1 MMSSE
6 PKDRATYFDSP
17 DRTAEPVIVRTAS
30 EIAHLP
36 LVTEMLEAFPTA
48 ALLLDENRQIVAVN
62 GRALAAFDVM
72 SPFDVHGCR
81 VGEALVCT
89 CSHKMDAGCGTSL
102 NCAECGAAH
111 AIREARA
118 GVPAVRDCRIIVN
131 SDGRER
137 SFDFRAFATP
147 LQVGEHALVLLAI
160 EDVGDEKRREMLERI
175 FFHDVLG
182 AANAVQGLARLVAAG
197 DPERAKDA
205 AESLLRAADQLL
217 EQIQAQRDLM
227 LAERDELATRVDE
240 VAVNE
245 ILDAVCRQYR
255 WSPLAEGRELLAARL
270 APDKTFRVDRTQ
282 LIRSLANLVRNA
294 LEAVQDGQKVTLSAQ
309 TMAEGVLFQVANPGV
324 IPLSLQLQIFQ
335 RSFSTKAARGRGIGT
350 YSVKL
355 IVEHYLMGRVSFVST
370 RDEGTVFSIW
380 VPDSP
385 SQT

>member
-1 MMSSE
+1 
-6 PKDRATYFDSP
+6 
-17 DRTAEPVIVRTAS
+17 
-30 EIAHLP
+30 
-36 LVTEMLEAFPTA
+36 
-48 ALLLDENRQIVAVN
+48 
-62 GRALAAFDVM
+62 
-72 SPFDVHGCR
+72 
-81 VGEALVCT
+81 
-89 CSHKMDAGCGTSL
+89 
-102 NCAECGAAH
+102 
-111 AIREARA
+111 
-118 GVPAVRDCRIIVN
+118 
-131 SDGRER
+131 
-137 SFDFRAFATP
+137 
-147 LQVGEHALVLLAI
+147 
-160 EDVGDEKRREMLERI
+160 
-175 FFHDVLG
+175 
-182 AANAVQGLARLVAAG
+182 
-197 DPERAKDA
+197 
-205 AESLLRAADQLL
+205 LL
-217 EQIQAQRDLM
+217 EEIQAQRDLM